1 MQEDR
6 RLLARVDA
14 EVKKYK
20 TPVNVVHLKNEHHA
34 LDLWENICQ
43 TGADLTT
50 QPPILLLPEGYVLI
64 EDWKAKLLEMSRLY
78 KANELVSPQA
88 EKGSIH
94 SDQSFSNYSGLRYIS
109 QLAYLVSIICV
120 QTSLNFASKLQSYS
134 ACMRLFKARQA

>member
-1 MQEDR
+1 MLFPNVYASLKSNSAIQEDK
-6 RLLARVDA
+6 RLLAKVDA

-88 EKGSIH
+88 EKGSIRTNH
-94 SDQSFSNYSGLRYIS
+94 FVFVLASD
-109 QLAYLVSIICV
+109 
-120 QTSLNFASKLQSYS
+120 T
-134 ACMRLFKARQA
+134 